1 MKKRYTLILLAVAAA
16 ATSASAAHLTP
27 EQALDRLTQ
36 SPADMRRAPGRTT
49 EMRLIDRLPELYVF
63 SSGRGFMVLPADD
76 AAPALLGYTDTGTY
90 DAANPT
96 LRWWLDSYAR
106 QIEHAAAINI
116 EPRPIMRR
124 SRPTIAPM
132 LQTRWNQDGPYNN
145 LTPEIDGKHAPTGC
159 VATAMA
165 QAMKFHAWPEKGTGS
180 HSYSWQ
186 GKTLSFDYDATTFRW
201 DEMTDTYGAS
211 STDAE
216 RTAVAT
222 LMYAAGVSVDMN
234 YTASESGTASRA
246 MGTAFL
252 DYFNY
257 DRGLQMPERDYYG
270 LAEWEDMVYDE
281 LAAGRPVLYGGT
293 GSAGGHQFVCDGYT
307 ADGYFHF
314 NWGWGGMSDGNFLL
328 TALDP
333 PSLGIG
339 GGAGGFNYNQ
349 VIVTGL
355 QRPVEGSETAWL
367 MYCSGFSASTAQT
380 TTGTAIEFGDGFY
393 NYSFATTPAET
404 KIGLIITPAAGG
416 EPTYVEAL
424 SAEIKPGYGTR
435 AFSAAIPQSL
445 ADGTYTVTPGYQI
458 PGKEWTPMR
467 APLSQTGELTATVSG
482 NNVTLAAAEAPELT
496 VENAAM
502 ATPLYWGS
510 PFRLTFDAVNNG
522 AQEYYGG
529 LIPALLAETDG
540 NLSLVATATPYP
552 VDIESGGSSS
562 ITYTG
567 TFASQTGTAPAAG
580 TYLLALLS
588 SDGQLMSSPVEVT
601 LNAAPAT
608 TSVAVRSLTLRNDS
622 ALEPSGEARFDL
634 SAECTEGY
642 FAGTLTVA
650 IFDSTGGTS
659 KTAATSPEFF
669 LEAGDS
675 ATEQVNVSLDGLG
688 AGNYMAAVFG
698 NGKQLTDPVYFT
710 ISATPLGLTEIDAD
724 THAATGKVYDL
735 SGRRVN
741 PAGLHGIFIA
751 NGRKVRL

>member
-1 MKKRYTLILLAVAAA
+1 MKNRYSLFLLAAAAA
-16 ATSASAAHLTP
+16 ATSASAAPLTP
-27 EQALDRLTQ
+27 AQALARLEQ
-36 SPADMRRAPGRTT
+36 SPADMRKAPGHSQ
-49 EMRLIDRLPELYVF
+49 EMRLIDRMPALYVF

-96 LRWWLDSYAR
+96 LQWWLDGYSR
-106 QIEHAAAINI
+106 QIEHAAAINL

-124 SRPTIAPM
+124 SRPAISPM
-132 LQTRWNQDGPYNN
+132 LQTRWNQDGPYND

-165 QAMKFHAWPEKGTGS
+165 QAMKFHAWPEKGTGT
-180 HSYSWQ
+180 HSYTWQ
-186 GKTLSFDYDATTFRW
+186 GKTLSFDYGATSFRW
-201 DEMTDTYGAS
+201 DEMTDTYDAS

-234 YTASESGTASRA
+234 YTASESGAASRA
-246 MGTAFL
+246 MGSAFL

-257 DRGLQMPERDYYG
+257 DRALQMPERDYYG

-355 QRPVEGSETAWL
+355 QRPVEGSETSWL
-367 MYCSGFSASTAQT
+367 MYCSDFSASTAQT
-380 TTGTAIEFGDGFY
+380 TKGSTIEFGNGFY
-393 NYSFATTPAET
+393 NYSFATTPAGT

-416 EPTYVEAL
+416 DPTYVEAL

-435 AFSAAIPQSL
+435 TISAAIPQSL
-445 ADGTYTVTPGYQI
+445 PDGTYTIVPGYQI
-458 PGKEWTPMR
+458 PGKEWTLMR
-467 APLSQTGELTATVSG
+467 APLSQTGELTAAVSG
-482 NNVTLAAAEAPELT
+482 SNVTLTAAEAPKLT
-496 VENAAM
+496 VGNAVM

-510 PFRLTFDAVNNG
+510 QFKLTFDVANNG
-522 AQEYYGG
+522 AKEYYGG
-529 LIPALLAETDG
+529 LIPALLADTDG
-540 NLSLVATATPYP
+540 SLSLAATATPYP
-552 VDIESGGSSS
+552 VDIESGESAS

-567 TFASQTGTAPAAG
+567 TFASETGTAPAAG

-588 SDGQLMSSPVEVT
+588 SDGQLMSSPIEVT
-601 LNAAPAT
+601 LNDAPAET
-608 TSVAVRSLTLRNDS
+608 TVAVRSLSLGDDS
-622 ALEPSGEARFDL
+622 LLEPSGKVSFNLE
-634 SAECTEGY
+634 AECTEGY

-650 IFDSTGGTS
+650 IFAATGGTS
-659 KTAATSPEFF
+659 KAAASTPTLY
-669 LEAGDS
+669 LETGQS
-675 ATEQVNVSLDGLG
+675 ETTQVSVSLSGLPT
-688 AGNYMAAVFG
+688 GNYMGAAFG

-710 ISATPLGLTEIDAD
+710 ISATPLGLTEINAD
-724 THAATGKVYDL
+724 NTDRNGAAYDL
-735 SGRRVN
+735 GGRRVN
-741 PAGLHGIFIA
+741 PAGLHGIYIV
-751 NGRKVRL
+751 NGRKLRL